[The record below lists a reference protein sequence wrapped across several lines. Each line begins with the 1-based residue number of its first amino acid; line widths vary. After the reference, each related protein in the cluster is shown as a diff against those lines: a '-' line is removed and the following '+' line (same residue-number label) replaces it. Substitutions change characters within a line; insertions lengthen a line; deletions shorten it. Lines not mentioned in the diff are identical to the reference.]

1 MAWKGGSSELAVM
14 CRQRERWHWRY
25 GVGMNQA
32 RGWLVGGFLLLS
44 HQKETQTT
52 RQNNNNQTHRTETRS
67 YAEGGCALRLL
78 LRWHLAGL
86 SQVPS
91 LLRKKRSWS
100 WVFAEIQAVSQ
111 RFCHVVSSCSQRAFL
126 FFLQCV
132 ERSKFLYENLV
143 YEEKSFPLVCLAL
156 STKQQLD
163 KRKVFFF

>member
-1 MAWKGGSSELAVM
+1 MRTSVASTLTS
-14 CRQRERWHWRY
+14 
-25 GVGMNQA
+25 
-32 RGWLVGGFLLLS
+32 GWL
-44 HQKETQTT
+44 E
-52 RQNNNNQTHRTETRS
+52 
-67 YAEGGCALRLL
+67 
-78 LRWHLAGL
+78 
-86 SQVPS
+86 PS
-91 LLRKKRSWS
+91 SFIAAQEEEKLWS